1 MSPQLLPRRSLRFL
15 EAVAT
20 PHGVDS
26 YLEQL
31 DPLLVAGECRAEVVG
46 VERGTEES
54 VTLTLRPNRA
64 WQGFRAGQFVNVT
77 VEIDGVRHQRCYSP
91 AGAEGRRRD
100 EKRSMQPVF
109 VPSAGKR
116 LEITVT
122 RHVGG
127 LVSNFLVD
135 HAAPGMVVGLS
146 GGEGDFQLPD
156 PRPESVLLIGGG
168 SGITPLMAIL
178 RTLFAEGYEGP
189 IALLYYAPDA
199 ERCIY
204 REELERL
211 AAEHPNFQLLR
222 SYTRAPGSG
231 ELDGHLSPTHLP
243 DRDPCFTEAETFACG
258 PPALLDAVRGTWA
271 NGLEHRLHVESF
283 VPPTFVPVGEPGE
296 GAILF
301 SEAGSGSGIEVANS
315 GGSLLEQAEA
325 AGLRPAYGC
334 RMGICHTC
342 TCRKRSGTHKNLITG
357 EVSSAPDEEI
367 QLCVSA
373 ALGDLTVEL

>member
-1 MSPQLLPRRSLRFL
+1 MSPRLLSRPNLRFL

-26 YLEQL
+26 YLEQI
-31 DPLLVAGECRAEVVG
+31 DPLLVTGECRAEVVAA
-46 VERGTEES
+46 ERGTEES

-64 WQGFRAGQFVNVT
+64 WRGFRAGQFVNLS

-91 AGAEGRRRD
+91 ASAEGAGATI
-100 EKRSMQPVF
+100 EVTTKRHP
-109 VPSAGKR
+109 
-116 LEITVT
+116 E
-122 RHVGG
+122 G
-127 LVSNFLVD
+127 LVSSFLVD
-135 HAAPGMVVGLS
+135 HARPGMVVGLS
-146 GGEGDFQLPD
+146 AGEGDFQLPG
-156 PRPESVLLIGGG
+156 PRPDSVLLIGGG

-178 RTLFAEGYEGP
+178 RTLLGEGYDRP
-189 IALLYYAPDA
+189 IALLYYAPDP

-204 REELERL
+204 REGLERL
-211 AAEHPNFQLLR
+211 AAAHPSFTLAR
-222 SYTRAPGSG
+222 SYTRAPGAG
-231 ELDGHLSPTHLP
+231 ELDGHFTPLHLP
-243 DRDPCFTEAETFACG
+243 RSALDFTVAETFACG

-296 GAILF
+296 GQVRFADSDL
-301 SEAGSGSGIEVANS
+301 EVANS
-315 GGSLLEQAEA
+315 GASLLEQAEA

-342 TCRKRSGTHKNLITG
+342 TCRKRSGTHKNLVTG

-373 ALGDLTVEL
+373 ALGDLTVAL

>member
-1 MSPQLLPRRSLRFL
+1 MSPMLDLRPRLRLLD
-15 EAVAT
+15 AIAG
-20 PHGVDS
+20 PHGVDG

-31 DPLLVAGECRAEVVG
+31 DPLLVTGECRAEVVG

-64 WQGFRAGQFVNVT
+64 WRGFRAGQFVNVA

-91 AGAEGRRRD
+91 ACAEGR
-100 EKRSMQPVF
+100 
-109 VPSAGKR
+109 GGT
-116 LEITVT
+116 LEITT
-122 RHVGG
+122 KRHPEG

-135 HAAPGMVVGLS
+135 RARPGMVVGLS
-146 GGEGDFQLPD
+146 GAEGDFQLPS
-156 PRPESVLLIGGG
+156 PRPESILLIGGG

-178 RTLFAEGYEGP
+178 RTLFAEGYEGGV
-189 IALLYYAPDA
+189 ALLHYAPDPA
-199 ERCIY
+199 RAIY
-204 REELERL
+204 RAELERL
-211 AAEHPNFQLLR
+211 AAAHPNFHLAR
-222 SYTRAPGSG
+222 SYTRAPGAG
-231 ELDGHLSPTHLP
+231 EIDGHFSPLHLP
-243 DRDPCFTEAETFACG
+243 QADPCFTEAETFACG

-271 NGLEHRLHVESF
+271 GGLEHRLHVESF

-296 GAILF
+296 GAIRF
-301 SEAGSGSGIEVANS
+301 AGAGVEVENS
-315 GGSLLEQAEA
+315 GASLLEQAEA
-325 AGLRPAYGC
+325 AGLSPSYGC

-342 TCRKRSGTHKNLITG
+342 TCRKRAGTHKNLLTG

>member
-1 MSPQLLPRRSLRFL
+1 MSPKLAIRPRLGFL
-15 EAVAT
+15 GAAAA
-20 PHGVDS
+20 PHGLDS
-26 YLEQL
+26 YLEQV
-31 DPLLVAGECRAEVVG
+31 DPLLVGGECRAEVVA

-64 WQGFRAGQFVNVT
+64 WRGFRAGQFVNVA

-91 AGAEGRRRD
+91 ACTESRGAT
-100 EKRSMQPVF
+100 
-109 VPSAGKR
+109 
-116 LEITVT
+116 LEITAK
-122 RHVGG
+122 RHPEG

-135 HAAPGMVVGLS
+135 RAEPGMVVGLS
-146 GGEGDFQLPD
+146 QAEGDFQLPD
-156 PRPESVLLIGGG
+156 PRPQSILLIGGG

-178 RTLFAEGYEGP
+178 RTLFAEGYASP
-189 IALLYYAPDA
+189 VALLYYAPDA
-199 ERCIY
+199 DRCIY
-204 REELERL
+204 RAELERL
-211 AAEHPNFQLLR
+211 AATHPNFHLHR
-222 SYTRAPGSG
+222 SYTRAPDAG
-231 ELDGHLSPTHLP
+231 ELDGHFSPAHLP
-243 DRDPCFTEAETFACG
+243 QSDPDFTAAETFACG

-271 NGLEHRLHVESF
+271 NGLEQRLHVESF

-296 GAILF
+296 GQLLF
-301 SEAGSGSGIEVANS
+301 SEAGADSGVEVANS
-315 GGSLLEQAEA
+315 GESLLAQAEA

-342 TCRKRSGTHKNLITG
+342 TCRKRAGTHQNLLTG

>member
-1 MSPQLLPRRSLRFL
+1 MPPKLLPRTNLRFL

-31 DPLLVAGECRAEVVG
+31 DPLLVTGECRAEVVA
-46 VERGTEES
+46 VERGAES

-64 WQGFRAGQFVNVT
+64 WRGFRAGQFVNLA

-91 AGAEGRRRD
+91 ACAEGRGAT
-100 EKRSMQPVF
+100 V
-109 VPSAGKR
+109 
-116 LEITVT
+116 EITAK
-122 RHVGG
+122 RHPEG

-135 HAAPGMVVGLS
+135 RAERGMVVGLS
-146 GGEGDFQLPD
+146 PAEGDFQLPS

-168 SGITPLMAIL
+168 SGVTPLMSIL
-178 RTLFAEGYEGP
+178 RTLLGEGYGDP
-189 IALLYYAPDA
+189 IALLHYAPDA
-199 ERCIY
+199 DRCIY

-211 AAEHPNFQLLR
+211 AAAHPNLTLAR
-222 SYTRAPGSG
+222 SYTRAPGAG
-231 ELDGHLSPTHLP
+231 ELDGHFSPAHLP
-243 DRDPCFTEAETFACG
+243 QSDPDFTQAETFACG
-258 PPALLDAVRGTWA
+258 PPTLLDAVRGTWA
-271 NGLEHRLHVESF
+271 NGLERRLHVESF
-283 VPPTFVPVGEPGE
+283 VPPTFVPVGAPGE
-296 GAILF
+296 GAIRF
-301 SEAGSGSGIEVANS
+301 AGSGLEVANS
-315 GGSLLEQAEA
+315 GAPLLEQAEA
-325 AGLRPAYGC
+325 AGLTPAYGC

-342 TCRKRSGTHKNLITG
+342 TCRKRAGTHKNLVTG

>member
-1 MSPQLLPRRSLRFL
+1 MSPKLLSRPNLRFL

-26 YLEQL
+26 YLEQV
-31 DPLLVAGECRAEVVG
+31 DPLLVKGECRAEVVAA
-46 VERGTEES
+46 ERETGEA

-64 WQGFRAGQFVNVT
+64 WEGFRAGQFVNVT

-91 AGAEGRRRD
+91 ACAEGCG
-100 EKRSMQPVF
+100 
-109 VPSAGKR
+109 ATI
-116 LEITVT
+116 EITAK
-122 RHVGG
+122 RHPEG

-135 HAAPGMVVGLS
+135 RAEPGMVVGLS
-146 GGEGDFQLPD
+146 GGEGDFQLPR
-156 PRPESVLLIGGG
+156 PRPESILLIGGG

-178 RTLFAEGYEGP
+178 RTLFAGGYDRP
-189 IALLYYAPDA
+189 VALLYYAPDA
-199 ERCIY
+199 DRCIY
-204 REELERL
+204 RDELERL
-211 AAEHPNFQLLR
+211 AAAHPNFQLLR

-231 ELDGHLSPTHLP
+231 ELDGHFSPLHLP
-243 DRDPCFTEAETFACG
+243 QSEPSFTEAETFACG

-271 NGLEHRLHVESF
+271 NGLEHGLHVESF

-296 GAILF
+296 GQVRF
-301 SEAGSGSGIEVANS
+301 AGSGVEVANS
-315 GGSLLEQAEA
+315 GAPLLEQAEA
-325 AGLRPAYGC
+325 AGLRPEFGC

-342 TCRKRSGTHKNLITG
+342 TCRKRAGTHKNLVTG

>member
-1 MSPQLLPRRSLRFL
+1 MSPKLLSRPNLRFL

-31 DPLLVAGECRAEVVG
+31 DPLLVTGECRAEVVG
-46 VERGTEES
+46 VERGEES

-64 WQGFRAGQFVNVT
+64 WQGFRAGQFVNVA

-91 AGAEGRRRD
+91 ACAEGRG
-100 EKRSMQPVF
+100 
-109 VPSAGKR
+109 AT
-116 LEITVT
+116 LEITAK
-122 RHVGG
+122 RHPEG
-127 LVSNFLVD
+127 LVSNFLVER
-135 HAAPGMVVGLS
+135 AEPGMVVGLS
-146 GGEGDFQLPD
+146 QGEGDFQLPD

-178 RTLFAEGYEGP
+178 RSLFSEGYDGP
-189 IALLYYAPDA
+189 VALLYYAPDA

-204 REELERL
+204 REELEGL
-211 AAEHPNFQLLR
+211 AAAHPNFALAR
-222 SYTRAPGSG
+222 SYTRAPGAG
-231 ELDGHLSPTHLP
+231 ELDGHFSPTHLP
-243 DRDPCFTEAETFACG
+243 ETDPCFAEAETFACG

-283 VPPTFVPVGEPGE
+283 VPPTFVPVGEAGE
-296 GAILF
+296 GQVRFAD
-301 SEAGSGSGIEVANS
+301 SGLEVENS
-315 GGSLLEQAEA
+315 GASLLVQAEA
-325 AGLRPAYGC
+325 AGLRPDFGC

-342 TCRKRSGTHKNLITG
+342 TCRKRAGTHQNLVTG

-373 ALGDLTVEL
+373 PLGDLTLEL